1 MADDAYYRITKDEAL
16 FNAYIAYANTNNP
29 DDQAKIEN
37 LYDLFKKGKIS
48 TPEFNV
54 AVMQAA
60 KAQGKT
66 DAAKQGGTPTTD
78 GAHTEKVAANPGNGI
93 DAQGKS
99 EIPNSSVVSDANAAK
114 TQANAYDPSVRLNN
128 NVQYVIN
135 LLKTYGYSPQVLDS
149 FKQNIDKIL
158 ANTKDTNRIDAANQY
173 IDQFLGDKQDLRR
186 QNPVPGKP
194 ALDQQPQK
202 AGNKNKPDK
211 PRMSDDEIDA
221 FLKEELGGN
230 TTGNGKPRMSDDE
243 IDAFLKEELG
253 NGTYASAGVPKGGTK
268 TMGYDPYDPNPG
280 GVSLAYTLR
289 NEPEQV
295 RRAALIDA
303 QNRDHGIS
311 YVTGK
316 DGVIYRIDPQ
326 HPNGTVDPIKN
337 DLSTWTRAT
346 KAGSTYATP
355 GISTGGTY
363 ATGEGIKDANGNV
376 LTNPG
381 GNWEYQYALRDPS
394 YGVYA
399 WDRMTD
405 AQKEYLKAVSNNMG
419 FNYDPSRNAPS
430 SGEPLTYD
438 PKTSQLV
445 PMSQLERR

>member
-16 FNAYIAYANTNNP
+16 FNAYSAYANTNNP
-29 DDQAKIEN
+29 DDRAKIEN
-37 LYDLFKKGKIS
+37 LYDSFKKGKIS
-48 TPEFNV
+48 TSEFNV

-66 DAAKQGGTPTTD
+66 DVAKQGGTPTTD
-78 GAHTEKVAANPGNGI
+78 GAHMEKV
-93 DAQGKS
+93 DS
-99 EIPNSSVVSDANAAK
+99 
-114 TQANAYDPSVRLNN
+114 QANAYDPSSRLNN
-128 NVQYVIN
+128 NVQYVMN

-202 AGNKNKPDK
+202 AGNKNKPGK

-230 TTGNGKPRMSDDE
+230 TTG
-243 IDAFLKEELG
+243 
-253 NGTYASAGVPKGGTK
+253 GTYASAGVPKGGTK

-289 NEPEQV
+289 NEPEQE
-295 RRAALIDA
+295 RRAALIDEW
-303 QNRDHGIS
+303 NREHGIS

-316 DGVIYRIDPQ
+316 DGLIYRIDPQ
-326 HPNGTVDPIKN
+326 HPNGYVDPFKN
-337 DLSTWTRAT
+337 DLSAWTRAT
-346 KAGSTYATP
+346 KAGSTYASP

-394 YGVYA
+394 YGVIMR
-399 WDRMTD
+399 DRMSD
-405 AQKEYLKAVSNNMG
+405 AQKKYWQAVSHNMG
-419 FNYDPSRNAPS
+419 FNYD
-430 SGEPLTYD
+430 L
-438 PKTSQLV
+438 
-445 PMSQLERR
+445 

>member
-16 FNAYIAYANTNNP
+16 FNAYSAYANTNNP
-29 DDQAKIEN
+29 DDRAKIEN
-37 LYDLFKKGKIS
+37 LYDSFKKGKIS
-48 TPEFNV
+48 TSEFNV

-66 DAAKQGGTPTTD
+66 DVAKQGGTPTTD
-78 GAHTEKVAANPGNGI
+78 GAHMEKV
-93 DAQGKS
+93 DS
-99 EIPNSSVVSDANAAK
+99 
-114 TQANAYDPSVRLNN
+114 QANAYDPSSRLNN
-128 NVQYVIN
+128 NVQYVMN

-202 AGNKNKPDK
+202 ASNKNKPGK
-211 PRMSDDEIDA
+211 PKMSDDEIDA

-230 TTGNGKPRMSDDE
+230 TT
-243 IDAFLKEELG
+243 G

-326 HPNGTVDPIKN
+326 HPNGYVDPFKN
-337 DLSTWTRAT
+337 DLSKT
-346 KAGSTYATP
+346 GSTGYAT
-355 GISTGGTY
+355 GKGMLTSSSNGSY
-363 ATGEGIKDANGNV
+363 ATGEGIKDVDGNV

-381 GNWEYQYALRDPS
+381 GDWEYQYALKNPQ
-394 YGVYA
+394 YGLG
-399 WDRMTD
+399 MMGKMSD
-405 AQKEYLKAVSNNMG
+405 AQKNYLQAVSDDMG
-419 FNYDPSRNAPS
+419 YNYNFTGAPRF
-430 SGEPLTYD
+430 
-438 PKTSQLV
+438 V
-445 PMSQLERR
+445 

>member
-16 FNAYIAYANTNNP
+16 FNAYSAYANTNNP
-29 DDQAKIEN
+29 DDRAKIEN
-37 LYDLFKKGKIS
+37 LYDSFKKGKIS
-48 TPEFNV
+48 TSEFNV

-66 DAAKQGGTPTTD
+66 DVAKQGGTPTTD
-78 GAHTEKVAANPGNGI
+78 GAHMEKV
-93 DAQGKS
+93 DS
-99 EIPNSSVVSDANAAK
+99 
-114 TQANAYDPSVRLNN
+114 QANAYDPSSRLNN
-128 NVQYVIN
+128 NVQYVMN

-202 AGNKNKPDK
+202 AGNKNKPGK

-268 TMGYDPYDPNPG
+268 TIGYDPYDPNPG

-346 KAGSTYATP
+346 KAGSTYASP

-381 GNWEYQYALRDPS
+381 GNWEYQYALRDPF